1 MAATLLAFPGVTVTE
16 QERPVRLERWAA
28 RLKSRELVET
38 TIEYLIAVLDAI
50 DGDCDL
56 EDDDPV
62 GGDPDDEGERAEHA
76 GLPMPIW
83 GEDQSVGYTNAA
95 VLGDYY
101 FDVHLNKNVLRFPEA
116 I

>member
-1 MAATLLAFPGVTVTE
+1 MAATVLAFPGVTVTE
-16 QERPVRLERWAA
+16 QDKPVRLERWAT
-28 RLKSRELVET
+28 RLKNRQLVET

-62 GGDPDDEGERAEHA
+62 GGNPDDEGERADHA

-83 GEDQSVGYTNAA
+83 GDDQTVGYTNAH
-95 VLGDYY
+95 VLKNYY
-101 FDVHLNKNVLRFPEA
+101 FDEVLNKNVLRFPEA
-116 I
+116 V